1 MKIYISGKI
10 TGDRRYKAKFREVEK
25 KLAAAGH
32 IVLNPA
38 TAPEGLR
45 PADSVHA
52 GLPGQPQR
60 HAGMGVVPV
69 RWETDLF
76 RPGGVWRCGRMSIIC
91 IAKGTATIGM
101 TTRGADGKIISQTPA
116 RWEHDPDGGCVALW
130 TMNPETEEQ
139 EAPARIYGDWQASEY
154 LGDVLAELK
163 PRRKVNLPDFPAI
176 VRAAMAD
183 GMDICVYCQS
193 FGCNE
198 CIVNEWK
205 SERSDE
211 E

>member
-1 MKIYISGKI
+1 MKGY
-10 TGDRRYKAKFREVEK
+10 YK
-25 KLAAAGH
+25 
-32 IVLNPA
+32 
-38 TAPEGLR
+38 
-45 PADSVHA
+45 
-52 GLPGQPQR
+52 GQPRGVFELEQR
-60 HAGMGVVPV
+60 
-69 RWETDLF
+69 F
-76 RPGGVWRCGRMSIIC
+76 R
-91 IAKGTATIGM
+91 A
-101 TTRGADGKIISQTPA
+101 
-116 RWEHDPDGGCVALW
+116 EL
-130 TMNPETEEQ
+130 EQ

-183 GMDICVYCQS
+183 DGMDICVYCQS

>member
-1 MKIYISGKI
+1 
-10 TGDRRYKAKFREVEK
+10 
-25 KLAAAGH
+25 
-32 IVLNPA
+32 
-38 TAPEGLR
+38 
-45 PADSVHA
+45 
-52 GLPGQPQR
+52 
-60 HAGMGVVPV
+60 
-69 RWETDLF
+69 
-76 RPGGVWRCGRMSIIC
+76 MSIIC
-91 IAKGTATIGM
+91 IAKGTATIGL
-101 TTRGADGKIISQTPA
+101 TTRGADVQIISQTPA
-116 RWEHDPDGGCVALW
+116 RWEHDPNGGCVALW

-154 LGDVLAELK
+154 LGDILAELK

-183 GMDICVYCQS
+183 GVDICVYCQS
-193 FGCNE
+193 FDCNE

>member
-1 MKIYISGKI
+1 
-10 TGDRRYKAKFREVEK
+10 
-25 KLAAAGH
+25 
-32 IVLNPA
+32 
-38 TAPEGLR
+38 
-45 PADSVHA
+45 
-52 GLPGQPQR
+52 
-60 HAGMGVVPV
+60 
-69 RWETDLF
+69 
-76 RPGGVWRCGRMSIIC
+76 MSIIC

-211 E
+211 ECYEWEDVDSCWGFYCSEDELIKEVISEHELQTSVA

>member
-1 MKIYISGKI
+1 
-10 TGDRRYKAKFREVEK
+10 
-25 KLAAAGH
+25 
-32 IVLNPA
+32 
-38 TAPEGLR
+38 
-45 PADSVHA
+45 
-52 GLPGQPQR
+52 
-60 HAGMGVVPV
+60 
-69 RWETDLF
+69 
-76 RPGGVWRCGRMSIIC
+76 MSIIC
-91 IAKGTATIGM
+91 IAKGTATMGL

-154 LGDVLAELK
+154 LGDVLAELN

-205 SERSDE
+205 NERSDE

>member
-1 MKIYISGKI
+1 
-10 TGDRRYKAKFREVEK
+10 
-25 KLAAAGH
+25 
-32 IVLNPA
+32 
-38 TAPEGLR
+38 
-45 PADSVHA
+45 
-52 GLPGQPQR
+52 
-60 HAGMGVVPV
+60 
-69 RWETDLF
+69 
-76 RPGGVWRCGRMSIIC
+76 MSIIC
-91 IAKGTATIGM
+91 IAKGTATIGL

-154 LGDVLAELK
+154 L
-163 PRRKVNLPDFPAI
+163 PDFPAI

>member
-1 MKIYISGKI
+1 MHSQRNGHHRP
-10 TGDRRYKAKFREVEK
+10 DN
-25 KLAAAGH
+25 AG
-32 IVLNPA
+32 
-38 TAPEGLR
+38 R
-45 PADSVHA
+45 
-52 GLPGQPQR
+52 
-60 HAGMGVVPV
+60 
-69 RWETDLF
+69 RWENHKPDT
-76 RPGGVWRCGRMSIIC
+76 
-91 IAKGTATIGM
+91 GTV
-101 TTRGADGKIISQTPA
+101 
-116 RWEHDPDGGCVALW
+116 EHDPDGGCVALW

-139 EAPARIYGDWQASEY
+139 EAPARLYGDWQASEY

-193 FGCNE
+193 FDCNE

-205 SERSDE
+205 SERSGE

>member
-1 MKIYISGKI
+1 MCCPLDY
-10 TGDRRYKAKFREVEK
+10 D
-25 KLAAAGH
+25 
-32 IVLNPA
+32 
-38 TAPEGLR
+38 
-45 PADSVHA
+45 
-52 GLPGQPQR
+52 
-60 HAGMGVVPV
+60 
-69 RWETDLF
+69 
-76 RPGGVWRCGRMSIIC
+76 
-91 IAKGTATIGM
+91 
-101 TTRGADGKIISQTPA
+101 
-116 RWEHDPDGGCVALW
+116 
-130 TMNPETEEQ
+130 PETEEQ